1 MATIHLARHGVHAEV
16 GQVLSG
22 RSDIGLSERGRVQ
35 AERVAGRFGQ
45 RAIAAVYASPLRRA
59 VETADAIGA
68 ACGVSVQTDG
78 AFDEVDFGRWAGR
91 AFAELD
97 GDPAWSR
104 WNAARAS
111 ALPPEGESM
120 ADATARAVRRLL
132 DIATHAAG
140 PVVVVSHCD
149 IIRGVIAHHLGLSL
163 DRLLGFDVDPASVS
177 RLAIGAWG
185 GRVLSINEDWT

>member
-1 MATIHLARHGVHAEV
+1 MPV
-16 GQVLSG
+16 QVE
-22 RSDIGLSERGRVQ
+22 D
-35 AERVAGRFGQ
+35 
-45 RAIAAVYASPLRRA
+45 
-59 VETADAIGA
+59 
-68 ACGVSVQTDG
+68 
-78 AFDEVDFGRWAGR
+78 AFDEGDFGRWSGR

-104 WNAARAS
+104 WNQARGS

-120 ADATARAVRRLL
+120 ADAAARAVQRLL
-132 DIATHAAG
+132 RIATEATG

-177 RLAIGAWG
+177 RLAVGAWG